1 MRNLLISSK
10 NLPLEFEKSMYADY
24 DTERGDPDILEQI
37 QDWKPSPSHPSLLL
51 EGCPGLGKT
60 LLACAALNEKHAR
73 YRVTKVVDKQPLT
86 VDEQTLT
93 MMRQK
98 RFPVYFIQ
106 LADWLGLQ
114 HRMFRLH
121 DEMMRCDL
129 EPTECLEIDQLLED
143 LMYKVELLVV
153 DDVGKEHRTA
163 SGFADASFDLLV
175 RTRHNRGLATIYTSN
190 IPLEEWS
197 DQYSDAMQ
205 NFISRSSLILEFR

>member
-51 EGCPGLGKT
+51 EGRPGLGKT
-60 LLACAALNEKHAR
+60 LLACAALNENHAR
-73 YRVTKVVDKQPLT
+73 LRPSVPIPESVLT
-86 VDEQTLT
+86 V
-93 MMRQK
+93 MRQK

-143 LMYKVELLVV
+143 LKYKVELLVV

-163 SGFADASFDLLV
+163 SGFAEDSFDLLV
-175 RTRHNRGLATIYTSN
+175 RTRHNRGLGTIYTTN

-205 NFISRSSLILEFR
+205 NFISRSSLILKFP